1 MKKKKRIDNL
11 QIVSGIVIFLS
22 FLSLIL
28 TSSDG
33 STIEQTYQFPESYLQ
48 DGIDPAWGDAINK
61 ALKEY
66 QIDVRYPARPWYGKP
81 FILQITLTERDGEI
95 NSTEETGN
103 PAFFILD
110 TNLDLKGVEVKP
122 SQRLLLPIQLPQT
135 GFVQWEISTKTSE
148 IEPGKVWISL
158 LPGADAKNSI
168 PVLVLPITIE
178 VRTVCGLKIWMWRV
192 LWVGLGI
199 AGIGILIFRRV
210 KKTKDI

>member
-1 MKKKKRIDNL
+1 
-11 QIVSGIVIFLS
+11 
-22 FLSLIL
+22 
-28 TSSDG
+28 
-33 STIEQTYQFPESYLQ
+33 
-48 DGIDPAWGDAINK
+48 
-61 ALKEY
+61 
-66 QIDVRYPARPWYGKP
+66 
-81 FILQITLTERDGEI
+81 
-95 NSTEETGN
+95 
-103 PAFFILD
+103 
-110 TNLDLKGVEVKP
+110 
-122 SQRLLLPIQLPQT
+122 
-135 GFVQWEISTKTSE
+135 VQWEISTKTSE